1 MILQTD
7 AALLKAMVDAAEAAY
22 PAEAC
27 GLIIGRGRGQL
38 VRVTAVVPAPNLLAA
53 TGDRFELDPAVR
65 LRVERELREAGG
77 KDRVVGHYHS
87 HPDGSSD
94 PSATD
99 RAAAHEPELAWV
111 IVGVL
116 DGQAI
121 HTQAHRLDHRR
132 GAFRPVPIRIPKNPK
147 KSACAPAELSA

>member
-7 AALLKAMVDAAEAAY
+7 AALLKQMIDAAEAAW

-27 GLIIGRGRGQL
+27 GLIVGRGKGQL
-38 VRVTAVVPAPNLLAA
+38 VRATRVIPAPNLLAG

-65 LRVERELREAGG
+65 IAVEKELRETGA
-77 KDRVVGHYHS
+77 KDRIIGHYHS

-111 IVGVL
+111 IIGVL

-121 HTQAHRLDHRR
+121 HTQAHRLDGKRN
-132 GAFRPVPIRIPKNPK
+132 AFRPVPIRIPK
-147 KSACAPAELSA
+147 KSACAEPVLSA